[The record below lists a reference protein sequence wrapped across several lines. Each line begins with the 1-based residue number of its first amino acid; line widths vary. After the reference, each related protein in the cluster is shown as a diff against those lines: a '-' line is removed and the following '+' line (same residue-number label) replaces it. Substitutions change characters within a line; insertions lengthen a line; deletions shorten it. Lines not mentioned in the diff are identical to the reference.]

1 MVRFAIEHVLAE
13 PQLSQAWRLYAD
25 AFAQLRTAAMQRHV
39 MSRPEFDAV
48 MADRRVEKHLA
59 IDNGASG
66 NSAGGNS
73 ATDNGAG
80 ETITGLATFT
90 NVLEAMPL
98 VSPEFFAH
106 RWPDQYAR
114 HQVWYL
120 GFFAIHEEYR
130 STGIFETVIAQ
141 MWAHVQAG
149 GGVAA
154 LDVCGVNA
162 QLGLPQA
169 ITRTLRELSP
179 EVLAGQVDTQ
189 TYWAFELRPRS

>member
-1 MVRFAIEHVLAE
+1 MIEHVLAE

-39 MSRPEFDAV
+39 MSRAEFDVV
-48 MADRRVEKHLA
+48 MADKRVEKHLA
-59 IDNGASG
+59 IDDSG
-66 NSAGGNS
+66 
-73 ATDNGAG
+73 TAG
-80 ETITGLATFT
+80 EERVTGLATFT

-98 VSPEFFAH
+98 ISPEFFAH

-154 LDVCGVNA
+154 LDVPGVNA

-169 ITRTLRELSP
+169 ITRTLRALSP
-179 EVLAGQVDTQ
+179 GVLAGQVDTQ
-189 TYWAFELRPRS
+189 TYWAFELHPQS

>member
-59 IDNGASG
+59 VDDGDDDG
-66 NSAGGNS
+66 DGG
-73 ATDNGAG
+73 D

-149 GGVAA
+149 GGWPRWTSAGSTPSSGCPRRSRVR
-154 LDVCGVNA
+154 CG
-162 QLGLPQA
+162 
-169 ITRTLRELSP
+169 S
-179 EVLAGQVDTQ
+179 
-189 TYWAFELRPRS
+189 